1 MPQTGKNDNF
11 MSAFSLESS
20 LFWNDRTQ
28 APQLGGVENPFVD
41 EPSNSSN
48 LRIGQPRSYSSNL
61 DLPHVP
67 SIAALNIGAGESS
80 DFAFPINAT
89 GQPVIPH
96 RSLFTNNLAQWET
109 LDSMDLEPRPLGLL
123 PHEAS
128 SMLLSESSVGA
139 GSSNVARSPPWC
151 RAMLSGSQIT
161 PFDVENRSSSGSSSD
176 EEEPRWYKSH
186 QT

>member
-1 MPQTGKNDNF
+1 MPQTHNSNDA

-20 LFWNDRTQ
+20 LFFWNDRTQ
-28 APQLGGVENPFVD
+28 TPQLGGDENPLVD
-41 EPSNSSN
+41 EPSHASNLCIDHSRSHSSN
-48 LRIGQPRSYSSNL
+48 LEP
-61 DLPHVP
+61 PHVP
-67 SIAALNIGAGESS
+67 SIAALKIGAGEST
-80 DFAFPINAT
+80 DFSFPINAT
-89 GQPVIPH
+89 AQPVVAH
-96 RSLFTNNLAQWET
+96 YNLTNTLAQWET

-128 SMLLSESSVGA
+128 SMLLSESSMAAGA
-139 GSSNVARSPPWC
+139 SNVARSPPWC

-161 PFDVENRSSSGSSSD
+161 PLDVENRSSSGSSSD